1 MEVRKAGGG
10 SCCVQTG
17 STGGA
22 EQQVLKFGASR
33 PGMGGIVQRAAD
45 REAFGIGLNDSG
57 GSQSVAAK
65 GWKNGGIWNKWD

>member
-1 MEVRKAGGG
+1 M
-10 SCCVQTG
+10 
-17 STGGA
+17 
-22 EQQVLKFGASR
+22 
-33 PGMGGIVQRAAD
+33 QRAAD